1 MSAAPTAAAVA
12 AAVRAG
18 ASPLDAVRVALD
30 RIAALDGDLGA
41 FATVRREQALTE
53 AALLA
58 GRADLGRLPLAGVP
72 VAVKDTV
79 PVRGV
84 APWRDPSTPAERDHP
99 LVLRLRAAGAIVVGT
114 TTASDAS
121 LWPTTD
127 GRAPD
132 GRVVVTRTPWNRSLT
147 AGGSSGGSGAAVAA
161 GFVPAAQ
168 GTDALGSVRI
178 PAAACGLVGIKPT
191 AGVGTPV
198 GLGRTDWSGLAV
210 HGSLATTVEDAAL
223 LLSVLAGRPDL
234 AVVGDAPAGLRV
246 AVAVRSPVVG
256 VRTARPVV
264 RAVFS
269 VAAALRQAGCAVS
282 RGEPSYPRSVGLA
295 CVARWTNAAVEDVDE
310 LPADRRADPQPRTLR
325 HAAVGRRLRRWIRP
339 SDVEQW
345 QAAAERFMAGRDV
358 LVMPTTAVPGWP
370 AGEWSRRSWRSN
382 VVSSARYTAGFAGA
396 WNLAGWPAVTV
407 PAGFDPVVRTPI
419 GVQLVARPG
428 EEQLLVA
435 VAALVER
442 LRPWRRVA
450 WTT

>member
-295 CVARWTNAAVEDVDE
+295 IVARWTNAAVEDVDE

-345 QAAAERFMAGRDV
+345 QAAAERFMSGRDV